1 VGEFLLV
8 PAYPGSPGPTAFKR
22 LCVCACA
29 CACVCVKVIIIMVVV
44 VVYSHR
50 SLFMLMLKVMCHL
63 RHRTMNGPCPVT
75 LLYIKV
81 AVAHGDLSDV
91 RAKF

>member
-1 VGEFLLV
+1 M
-8 PAYPGSPGPTAFKR
+8 
-22 LCVCACA
+22 CVCVCVCVCA
-29 CACVCVKVIIIMVVV
+29 CACVCVKVIIIVVVV

-63 RHRTMNGPCPVT
+63 RHWTMNGPCPVT

-81 AVAHGDLSDV
+81 PVAHGDLSDV